1 MRLLVFGQTGQVA
14 TELARRA
21 PEAVFLGREQAD
33 LANPVSCAS
42 AIRTH
47 IPDAV
52 INAAAYT
59 AVDRAEGEEQLATRV
74 NGYAP
79 AEMAHAC
86 AALDIPMIHISTD
99 YVFDGC
105 GSTPWHLDGIPT
117 PKNAYGRSKLVG
129 EQAIA
134 KARGPH
140 AILRTA
146 WVFSAHGNNFVRSML
161 RLSQTHEVLRIVD
174 DQVGGPTP
182 AADIAAA
189 CLSMAAQLKSDHD
202 KTGTYHYTGAPDISW
217 KGFAEEIL
225 TMAGRDATVTGI
237 PTTKY
242 PTPAQRPLNSRLDC
256 TTTEM
261 VFGLPRP
268 DWRSGLVD
276 VLTELGEISA

>member
-33 LANPVSCAS
+33 LASPVSGAN

-47 IPDAV
+47 VPDVV

-59 AVDRAEGEEQLATRV
+59 AVDRAEDEEQLATRV
-74 NGYAP
+74 NGDAP
-79 AEMAHAC
+79 AEMARAC

-105 GSTPWHLDGIPT
+105 GCAPWHPDVVPA
-117 PKNAYGRSKLVG
+117 PKNAYGRSKLAG
-129 EQAIA
+129 ERAVV

-161 RLSQTHEVLRIVD
+161 RLSQTHEALRIVD

-189 CLSMAAQLKSDHD
+189 CLSMAVQLKADHD
-202 KTGTYHYTGAPDISW
+202 KTGTYHYSGAPDISW

-225 TMAGRDATVTGI
+225 TLAGRDAAVTGI
-237 PTTKY
+237 PTTEY

-261 VFGLPRP
+261 VFGLSPP

-276 VLTELGEISA
+276 VLIELGEISA